1 MLNLGDVNEFPSV
14 LSAFI
19 VRLGVKFSVR
29 ALRVMLFAILSF
41 LKLGKKISRIPGDER
56 LLVLVLFI
64 LIFTFL
70 VNRVDRKTEV
80 SELNVRKN
88 LF

>member
-1 MLNLGDVNEFPSV
+1 
-14 LSAFI
+14 
-19 VRLGVKFSVR
+19 
-29 ALRVMLFAILSF
+29 MLFSIFELCKTREGNQAYSE
-41 LKLGKKISRIPGDER
+41 RRR

-70 VNRVDRKTEV
+70 DNRVDRKTEV
-80 SELNVRKN
+80 SELNESKN